1 MSGKPVS
8 DLVAEGWE
16 IHQYSASIGD
26 SGMLEHCLL
35 LRRNG
40 EHKIV
45 RVHNKMLGKGTVVE
59 ELDV

>member
-1 MSGKPVS
+1 MTDKPVS
-8 DLVAEGWE
+8 DLVRQGWE
-16 IHQYSASIGD
+16 VHQYSASIGD
-26 SGMLEHCLL
+26 SGTLEHCFL

-59 ELDV
+59 ELEV